1 MSVVSADIQRRDR
14 TDAVDSIPFRWRATA
29 CVSRLWRWE
38 FWPTSLMYAP
48 IIPIL
53 AWFAIRHRSATVWTA
68 ANPGIAHGGVVGERK
83 TDILAMLPPEHTL
96 PFALIDAVGPA
107 ARARQF
113 REIVLARG
121 WSFPMVLK
129 PNAGER
135 GAGFRVVRD
144 DACALAAL
152 AEHDEELVAQPFHPG
167 PHEAGVFYYRHPGS
181 NRGRVFSI
189 TLKEFPSVVGD
200 GESSLRRL
208 IWAHPRYRMQAKR
221 FLDRLGPRAEDV
233 PELDERVVLA
243 MAGNHCQGTLF
254 RDGERLIT
262 PALIEAFDAIAR
274 GVDGFFFGRF
284 DVRFE
289 REEEFAAGRGFSIIE
304 LNGVLSESTNI
315 YDPGRTL
322 WAAWRG
328 LTQQWR
334 LAFEIGA
341 ANAAKGAAVTPAD
354 QLVRLVVHHSRRAI
368 SELAD

>member
-1 MSVVSADIQRRDR
+1 MSIASADIQRRAR
-14 TDAVDSIPFRWRATA
+14 AGAADSIPFRWRAMA

-48 IIPIL
+48 LVPIL
-53 AWFAIRHRSATVWTA
+53 SWFAIRHRSPTVWTA

-96 PFALIDAVGPA
+96 PFALIDAIGPA
-107 ARARQF
+107 ERARQF
-113 REIVLARG
+113 REIVRERG
-121 WSFPMVLK
+121 WSFPVVLK
-129 PNAGER
+129 PNVGER

-144 DACALAAL
+144 DAGSLAAL
-152 AEHDEELVAQPFHPG
+152 AEHNDELVAQPFHPG

-181 NRGRVFSI
+181 NRGHVFSI
-189 TLKEFPSVVGD
+189 TLKEFPGVVGD

-221 FLDRLGPRAEDV
+221 FLARLGPRADDV
-233 PELDERVVLA
+233 PEPGERVALA
-243 MAGNHCQGTLF
+243 IAGNHCQGTLF

-262 PALIEAFDAIAR
+262 PALIGAFDAIAGR
-274 GVDGFFFGRF
+274 IDGFFFGRF

-322 WAAWRG
+322 WSAWNELAR
-328 LTQQWR
+328 QWR

-341 ANAAKGAAVTPAD
+341 ANAATGAAVTPAG
-354 QLVRLVVHHSRRAI
+354 QVVRLVRNHSRRAV
-368 SELAD
+368 SALAD